1 MSSLST
7 KALYTRYPVVK
18 CQLDKKCLSGYLV
31 YNYLV
36 DKVDTHETKH
46 YCGPCEKNFKERYNN
61 NTASFRNKSKKKNT
75 ELSKDI

>member
-18 CQLDKKCLSGYLV
+18 YQLDKKCLSGYLV

-36 DKVDTHETKH
+36 DKVDTNETKD

-61 NTASFRNKSKKKNT
+61 NTASFRNKSKKKST
-75 ELSKDI
+75 ELSKYV